1 MPVTHNVLV
10 DVGAVNEAEILVP
23 GFVELGGDDVSIN
36 GDTAKV
42 GEARET
48 KSVVL
53 GFVSGS
59 METSVTVVV
68 LVTGGSL
75 AGSVVVVYIVRICA
89 AWKERSAVGE
99 GADVD

>member
-1 MPVTHNVLV
+1 VPVTHNVLV

-53 GFVSGS
+53 G
-59 METSVTVVV
+59 
-68 LVTGGSL
+68 L
-75 AGSVVVVYIVRICA
+75 
-89 AWKERSAVGE
+89 
-99 GADVD
+99 